1 MSLALTWIHL
11 IERQTSCRFGIT
23 PPKPKMPQKDTLR
36 ARPIIDS
43 DQDRASVIE
52 IETISVGNV

>member
-1 MSLALTWIHL
+1 
-11 IERQTSCRFGIT
+11 
-23 PPKPKMPQKDTLR
+23 MPQKDTLR